1 MDGSQMDEIATFLA
15 VVEARSF
22 TIAGRALGR
31 DASIVSRRVS
41 ALEARLGVRLLER
54 STRHVAPTAAGSRLH
69 DRMQASLADM
79 KEAEAEATQTTTA
92 VAGVLRLAIPATFGR
107 LWIAPML
114 PEFLAAHPGVS
125 INVEYSDRYVDLLAE
140 GFDIAIRIGQLQDS
154 RLITKKLAS
163 HQRLICAAPS
173 YLAVHGSPMAPGDL
187 RDHACL
193 SFSHLAGHPEWR
205 FRKGDRISSVR
216 VNGPLVSD
224 DTQSL
229 VVAATS
235 GSGVVMCSDWLTA
248 RERAS
253 GSLKPLLTDWTVEG
267 EGGIHL
273 VRPSGRFT
281 PGKTR
286 SFIDW
291 IVERLEEPPWEQPSD

>member
-1 MDGSQMDEIATFLA
+1 MDGSNMDEIAAFLA
-15 VVEARSF
+15 VVAARSF
-22 TIAGRALGR
+22 TVAGRVLGR

-41 ALEARLGVRLLER
+41 ALETRLGVRLLER

-69 DRMQASLADM
+69 ERMEAALADM
-79 KEAEAEATQTTTA
+79 REAEAEATQTTA
-92 VAGVLRLAIPATFGR
+92 SAAGIVRLALPATFGR

-154 RLITKKLAS
+154 RLITKTLAS

-173 YLAVHGSPMAPGDL
+173 YLASHGSPVTPGDL
-187 RDHACL
+187 REHACL

-205 FRKGDRISSVR
+205 FRQGDRVSSVR
-216 VNGPLVSD
+216 VSGPLVSD
-224 DTQSL
+224 DAQSL
-229 VVAATS
+229 VVAATA
-235 GSGVVMCSDWLTA
+235 GTGVVMCSDWLTA
-248 RERAS
+248 QERAS
-253 GSLKPLLTDWTVEG
+253 GGLKPLLTDWTVEG

-291 IVERLEEPPWEQPSD
+291 IVERLEAPPWNRASG

>member
-1 MDGSQMDEIATFLA
+1 MNGSRMDEMAAFLA
-15 VVEARSF
+15 VVDARSF
-22 TIAGRALGR
+22 TAAGRTLGR
-31 DASIVSRRVS
+31 DASIISRRVS
-41 ALEARLGVRLLER
+41 ALETRLGVRLLER

-69 DRMQASLADM
+69 ERMQASLADM
-79 KEAEAEATQTTTA
+79 NEAEAEATQATA
-92 VAGVLRLAIPATFGR
+92 AAAGVLRLALPATFGR

-140 GFDIAIRIGQLQDS
+140 RFDIAIRIGQLQDS

-163 HQRLICAAPS
+163 HRRMICAAPS
-173 YLAVHGSPMAPGDL
+173 YLAVRGYPVAPGDL
-187 RDHACL
+187 HDHACL

-205 FRKGDRISSVR
+205 FRRGDRIASVR

-224 DTQSL
+224 DAQSL
-229 VVAATS
+229 VIAATA
-235 GSGVVMCSDWLTA
+235 GTGVVMCSDWLTA
-248 RERAS
+248 RERAA
-253 GSLKPLLTDWTVEG
+253 GSLKPLLTDWTIEG
-267 EGGIHL
+267 EGSIHL

-291 IVERLEEPPWEQPSD
+291 IVERLEAPPWNRASG